1 MQPLLPHLLSDL
13 VLRLPPVLNNYGSV
27 FSTALLQKLTHC
39 ICGKTNAF
47 NKLLLKSSYVQGMR
61 LEGWQ
66 ATKIGKQPPVLASSE
81 EDKNQRKTWHIRL
94 CNGTIEDRAMMNQG
108 YSGHWEKKIF
118 SCPQGPH
125 HVSLFKWDLSPR
137 IILFTIQR
145 GVFLSQLND
154 NGSSKKQWGK
164 DYPNILKI

>member
-81 EDKNQRKTWHIRL
+81 EDKNQRKT
-94 CNGTIEDRAMMNQG
+94 
-108 YSGHWEKKIF
+108 
-118 SCPQGPH
+118 
-125 HVSLFKWDLSPR
+125 
-137 IILFTIQR
+137 
-145 GVFLSQLND
+145 
-154 NGSSKKQWGK
+154 
-164 DYPNILKI
+164 